1 MTLPTIRQTNSLMV
15 LGVIGMMS
23 YALYTQYYLFLEP
36 CPLCMT
42 QRFFYVLIA
51 LFALMAVLHQAKY
64 KLYGALALLSAFG
77 GMATAGRQVW
87 LQHLPPE
94 QVPACGPSLEYMLE
108 TFPLGETLMTMI
120 RGDGNCAEVVW
131 TFVGFSMGEWSLICF
146 TGYAAVFIWQLLR
159 RS

>member
-51 LFALMAVLHQAKY
+51 LFALMAVLQRGMV
-64 KLYGALALLSAFG
+64 KLSGVLALLGALG
-77 GMATAGRQVW
+77 GMATAGRQV
-87 LQHLPPE
+87 
-94 QVPACGPSLEYMLE
+94 
-108 TFPLGETLMTMI
+108 
-120 RGDGNCAEVVW
+120 
-131 TFVGFSMGEWSLICF
+131 
-146 TGYAAVFIWQLLR
+146 
-159 RS
+159 